1 MWQSGSLIEDFIK
14 AKSPIIDVLDKKRRT
29 PLSYAALYN
38 NNEALEVLLHHG
50 AKVNSLDSNGSIPLH
65 QALKG
70 SATTASLLIGWN
82 AKLRSI
88 DGFHQT
94 CIQIAT
100 RSQRKDTIELMFS
113 HIGNWEHRPDERGW
127 QIGHSSTVRMIRN
140 KDFYGKTA
148 LHWVCAAHDYSGKHI
163 TKQDVFHSVLALI
176 EHGAEVNA
184 QDNFGYTPAHMAAIG
199 NNMTAMD
206 ALLDENPDLALLDQH
221 MCTAMDWALAQGQLD
236 MADMM
241 REVGGVTTRDYAD
254 KLGAY
259 HGPQPQQG
267 QQKQYDMTL
276 WSLVRG
282 ETKEEEE
289 FYGRSIPGKRRRQ
302 RRKRSL

>member
-1 MWQSGSLIEDFIK
+1 MWQPGPLIEDFIK
-14 AKSPIIDVLDKKRRT
+14 TKSPIIDVLDTKRRT

-38 NNEALEVLLHHG
+38 NNEALEVLLQHG
-50 AKVNSLDSNGSIPLH
+50 ANVNSLDSNGSIPLH

-88 DGFHQT
+88 DGFYQT
-94 CIQIAT
+94 CLQIAL
-100 RSQRKDTIELMFS
+100 RSQRKDAVELILS
-113 HIGNWEHRPDERGW
+113 HIGNLEHRLDERGW
-127 QIGHSSTVRMIRN
+127 HIGHRSTVRMIRN
-140 KDFYGKTA
+140 TDFHGKTA
-148 LHWVCAAHDYSGKHI
+148 LHRACAAHDYSWEHI
-163 TKQDVFHSVLALI
+163 TKQAVFAFVQALI
-176 EHGAEVNA
+176 EHGAEVDA
-184 QDNFGYTPAHMAAIG
+184 QDDFGYTPAHMAAIG

-241 REVGGVTTRDYAD
+241 REAGGVTTRDYAV

-259 HGPQPQQG
+259 HGSGLRQE
-267 QQKQYDMTL
+267 QQKQYDMNL
-276 WSLVRG
+276 WSLVLP
-282 ETKEEEE
+282 EIIVENE
-289 FYGRSIPGKRRRQ
+289 FYGRSVPGKRRR
-302 RRKRSL
+302 RRKN